1 MTEVIC
7 NPYTSRNHY
16 NLEVEMSTRVI
27 MPTLVQSGDTI
38 VIGDHRWLV
47 KSLSEPDHAGF
58 IDAAMVDAQGHQKWS
73 CLYDAV
79 TIEV

>member
-1 MTEVIC
+1 
-7 NPYTSRNHY
+7 
-16 NLEVEMSTRVI
+16 

-47 KSLSEPDHAGF
+47 KSVSEPDYAGF
-58 IDAAMVDAQGHQKWS
+58 IDAAMVDAQGQQKWS